1 MQTLEKLIIGLALGA
16 KWLSGIVAGV
26 ALALLCSDV
35 VIRYFYPQ
43 HLSDWTTEVVTY
55 LVVWGLFLV
64 AGELVIDGKHVH
76 ADLFIDRLTP
86 QARLKVAMLASVL
99 GLAFSLLLLVLGTD
113 VVKFSMMIGEES
125 DSTLRIPKSIYYAAL
140 PVGMALQCLGYIV
153 RVRAEMIGQRTAN
166 PVPSGYSFNRD

>member
-1 MQTLEKLIIGLALGA
+1 MQTLDKLIIGLARGA

-76 ADLFIDRLTP
+76 ADLFIDRLNP
-86 QARLKVAMLASVL
+86 Q
-99 GLAFSLLLLVLGTD
+99 AFSLLLLVLGTD